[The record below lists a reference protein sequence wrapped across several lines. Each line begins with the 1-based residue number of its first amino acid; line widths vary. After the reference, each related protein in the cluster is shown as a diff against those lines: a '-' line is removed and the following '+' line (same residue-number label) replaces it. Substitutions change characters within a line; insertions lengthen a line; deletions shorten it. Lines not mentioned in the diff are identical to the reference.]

1 MLGKNS
7 YPIEY
12 IKASRERVA
21 AQVSAYKN
29 FTKKANKTGGASLD
43 TAVASFEPVF
53 FNNMVLTL
61 DSYFTHRLRTIE
73 GKDGNPM
80 NEVRVLCQSILE
92 NNSVMAA
99 DKTIKMKPEKSVL
112 KLEVGDE
119 INVTEADFVRLADAY
134 FNEIEA
140 KFS

>member
-7 YPIEY
+7 YPKEY

-21 AQVSAYKN
+21 SQVSAYKT
-29 FTKKANKTGGASLD
+29 FVKKAKKSAGDA
-43 TAVASFEPVF
+43 AVAAFEPVY

-61 DSYFTHRLRTIE
+61 DSYFTHRLRTVE
-73 GKDGNPM
+73 GKDGNPL

-92 NNSVMAA
+92 NDGVMGS
-99 DKTIKMKPEKSVL
+99 DKTIKMKPENSVL
-112 KLEVGDE
+112 KLEVGDK
-119 INVTEADFVRLADAY
+119 ISVTEAEFVRLADAY